1 METMIIFFPEY
12 YLLGSLFFLLRPY
25 FLPGVVKIQG
35 VGPWR

>member
-12 YLLGSLFFLLRPY
+12 YLLIGLFFLFWPH
-25 FLPGVVKIQG
+25 FLPSRVKIQG

>member
-1 METMIIFFPEY
+1 METTIFFFPEY
-12 YLLGSLFFLLRPY
+12 CLLIGLFFLLRPY